1 MINLFSLETFF
12 GLLAG
17 ILIGWLLKNIF
28 SKKENVGDLAS
39 NLKSLENKI
48 DNFQNSN
55 ATERGSIK
63 NILQDIKTGEANVV
77 KAAEDIKKT
86 LVTGGSQNQG
96 S

>member
-12 GLLAG
+12 GLLAR

-63 NILQDIKTGEANVV
+63 NILQDIDKINWMQSFCTFGYLLHGLFQSVQL
-77 KAAEDIKKT
+77 D
-86 LVTGGSQNQG
+86 
-96 S
+96 